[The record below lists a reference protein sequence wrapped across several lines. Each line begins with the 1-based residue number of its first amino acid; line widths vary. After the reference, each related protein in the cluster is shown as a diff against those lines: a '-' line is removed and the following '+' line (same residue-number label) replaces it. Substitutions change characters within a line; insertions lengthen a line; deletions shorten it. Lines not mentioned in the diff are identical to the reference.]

1 MIDPSEIE
9 SRFAIED
16 GMAYMASIFTEPSEE
31 AQAKIEQV
39 LRILENLPPREA
51 DFVDLYYFRKL
62 KQTDIAAIFNV
73 SQPTVCYRLQRATAR
88 IQFLLQMP
96 VVGEE
101 ELLAAL
107 TEFLVDPLD
116 VEIMRLMRET
126 TCQSEVAKQ
135 LEVSQGLVRHR
146 FIRTL
151 NRMRDWVWLPA
162 RERRLEKFRR
172 WVKGRD
178 PENQKEAVQAIHLL
192 LDRVPLKEED
202 LVEVQEALNSSSP
215 ERLWDTAFMLARKLA
230 DHIHLVRKRTSSK
243 VQEQH
248 GNHEIFAR
256 FVLLFDFIASNLN
269 ILREVQRP
277 AWDNRVTHLID

>member
-31 AQAKIEQV
+31 AQAKIGQV
-39 LRILENLPPREA
+39 LQILENLPPREA
-51 DFVDLYYFRKL
+51 DFVDLYYFRRL

-88 IQFLLQMP
+88 IHFLLQMP
-96 VVGEE
+96 QVGDE
-101 ELLAAL
+101 ELQQTLAD
-107 TEFLVDPLD
+107 FLSDPLD
-116 VEIMRLMRET
+116 VKIMRLMRET

-135 LEVSQGLVRHR
+135 LKVSQGLVRHR

-151 NRMRDWVWLPA
+151 NRMRDWVWLPS
-162 RERRLEKFRR
+162 RERRLDQFRTQVAER
-172 WVKGRD
+172 NLRSKTQALR
-178 PENQKEAVQAIHLL
+178 AIHLL
-192 LDRVPLKEED
+192 LDRVPLKDQDQAEMQLSLE
-202 LVEVQEALNSSSP
+202 SP
-215 ERLWDTAFMLARKLA
+215 DPGQLWDTAFLLARKLV
-230 DHIHLVRKRTSSK
+230 DHIQQVRKRTPIK
-243 VQEQH
+243 IQEQPETH
-248 GNHEIFAR
+248 QAFAR